1 MALVEPSK
9 AAAVRDAWR
18 AAYKTDA
25 GVDPTVFVATPSG
38 GATLDGVPAV
48 DVAELWATE
57 A

>member
-1 MALVEPSK
+1 MEPSK